1 MNAIV
6 SPAAFTPAPG
16 NGHRLLEVEDLS
28 IRFGASDPV
37 KRLSF
42 SIDRGETLA
51 VVGESGSGKSLTAL
65 ALMRLLPRNARIPNG
80 SIHFEGTNLLD
91 LKDRQMRAVR
101 GRDIAMIFQEPMTS
115 LNPVA
120 TIGAQIVEVLRLHE
134 KLSRKA
140 ARQRAIELLDLVKIP
155 DPAQRIDDYPHQLSG
170 GQRQRVMI
178 AIAVACKPKLL
189 IADEPTTA
197 LDATIQAQIL
207 ELLDELRRKLSMGL
221 LLITHDLGLVSRW
234 SDRVVVMYHGDKLEE
249 LATAD
254 LYAPDRHPYTKGLTQ
269 ASIRLDEEVHYT
281 AQTLAEVKVARSTD
295 GRNIY
300 DVKPPERRA
309 LPIPATDREQLLVV
323 KDLSVTYQGGSKAS
337 KALDGASLTLAKGE
351 TLGIVGESGSGK
363 STLSKAIMR
372 LVNSQEGSIV
382 FQGRD
387 ISRLGAQQLQPVR
400 RDLQMIFQDPFGSL
414 NPRKTIREILEAP
427 LVVHGVSNAAERRQR
442 LAETFEH
449 VRLPSFVADRY
460 PHEFSGGQRQRIGI
474 ARALILR
481 PSLVI
486 CDEPVSAL
494 DVSIQAQI
502 LNLLVEL
509 KTSLGLSYLFIS
521 HDLAVVQY
529 ISDRVI
535 VMKDARIVEESDHR
549 TIWRSPKT
557 DYTRALIA
565 AANDKGGRPLAP
577 RPQLH
582 AAAL

>member
-1 MNAIV
+1 MNAIT
-6 SPAAFTPAPG
+6 TPANFAAKVG
-16 NGHRLLEVEDLS
+16 NGHRLLEVENLT

-37 KRLSF
+37 KHLSF
-42 SIDRGETLA
+42 SIDRGETVA
-51 VVGESGSGKSLTAL
+51 VVGESGSGKSLSAL
-65 ALMRLLPRNARIPNG
+65 ALMRLLPRNARVPNG
-80 SIHFEGTNLLD
+80 KITFEGTDLLGLSD
-91 LKDRQMRAVR
+91 KQMRAVR

-120 TIGAQIVEVLRLHE
+120 TIGNQIIEVLRLHE
-134 KLSRKA
+134 KLSRKT
-140 ARQRAIELLDLVKIP
+140 ARQRAIELLELVRIP
-155 DPAQRIDDYPHQLSG
+155 DPESRINDYPHQLSG

-207 ELLDELRRKLSMGL
+207 ELLDELRQKLSMGL

-234 SDRVVVMYHGDKLEE
+234 TDRVVVMYHGDKLEE
-249 LATAD
+249 LATPELFAGE
-254 LYAPDRHPYTKGLTQ
+254 RHPYTKGLTQ

-281 AQTLAEVKVARSTD
+281 ARTLTEVKVGRSPD
-295 GRNIY
+295 GANIY
-300 DVKPPERRA
+300 DVKPSAVRV
-309 LPIPATDREQLLVV
+309 LPTPATDGEPLLSVNN
-323 KDLSVTYQGGSKAS
+323 LSVTYKTGAKTS

-372 LVNSQEGSIV
+372 LVDAQEGSIV

-387 ISRLGAQQLQPVR
+387 ISRLGPQELRPVR

-427 LVVHGVSNAAERRQR
+427 LIVHGIKNAEERRQR

-449 VRLPSFVADRY
+449 VRLPSTVVDRY

-481 PSLVI
+481 PSLII

-509 KTSLGLSYLFIS
+509 KTTLGLSYLFIS

-565 AANDKGGRPLAP
+565 AASDKSGRPVV
-577 RPQLH
+577 PQTERER
-582 AAAL
+582 AAV